1 MSLMKS
7 LNSGVSGLRAF
18 QTKMDVIGN
27 NISNVETTGFKAS
40 RTTFTEMLSQQ
51 IGSGQSSESA
61 PSSAAKV
68 GLGTRIS
75 SIDRD
80 FNQGGLQD
88 TGRKS
93 DLAIEGDG
101 FFMVEDGEQSYL
113 TRAGNFAFNKDG
125 FLVDQS
131 GRQVQGY
138 NAGPNGEVQAS
149 GTTDGIRVDFENV
162 FSPQATQ
169 NVYMAGNLSSETSSN
184 QVVQA
189 QSAFTTNAGE
199 IAEEDTLINDLAQTT
214 TDFENG
220 DEIEF
225 EFTLNDGT
233 NQPITHTYADGDT
246 LQDVVES
253 INTGLGAGEGS
264 ASLVDGM
271 LVIRSAEAG
280 DSQFS
285 LDNTAIDPAAT
296 GEMTMPGFQVVEE
309 GNTDNVSL
317 SSTVYDEQGKAHTLL
332 LELTQTDAN
341 TWEYE
346 ASFMDGEE
354 ITAGENGTLTF
365 DNTGNLTSDNAL
377 AMAFEPGDGANPVN
391 FTLNLGNPENGSE
404 VTQFA
409 GTNSAK
415 FVSQDGFAQGKLV
428 DYSID
433 GDGYVNGIY
442 DNGQNIKLAQVAV
455 GDVTNNNGLEAL
467 GDGLYRNTVASGDVS
482 VNTASNLSETKL
494 NSGMLE
500 GSNVDLAREFTDMI
514 TSQRAYQSSARVIT
528 TADELLA
535 EAVNLKR

>member
-27 NISNVETTGFKAS
+27 NIANVETTGFKAS
-40 RTTFTEMLSQQ
+40 RITFTEMLSQQ
-51 IGSGQSSESA
+51 IGSGQSSDSA
-61 PSSAAKV
+61 PSSAAQV

-80 FNQGGLQD
+80 FNQGGLQS

-93 DLAIEGDG
+93 DLAIEGKG
-101 FFMVEDGEQSYL
+101 FFMVGDGDQSYL

-131 GRQVQGY
+131 GRTVQGY
-138 NAGPNGEVQAS
+138 NAGANGEVQAS
-149 GTTDGIRVDFENV
+149 GTPDSIRVDFENV
-162 FSPQATQ
+162 FSPKATQ
-169 NVYMAGNLSSETSSN
+169 NIFMAGNLSSETSTK
-184 QVVQA
+184 QVIQA
-189 QSAFTTNAGE
+189 QSAFTTDTGE
-199 IAEEDTLINDLAQTT
+199 IADETTLINDLAQTT
-214 TDFENG
+214 TDFAAG
-220 DEIEF
+220 DTIDF
-225 EFTLNDGT
+225 DFTLNDGT
-233 NQPITHTYADGDT
+233 NQTITYTYAAGDT
-246 LQDVVES
+246 LQDVIDA

-271 LVIRSAEAG
+271 LMVRSAQTG
-280 DSQFS
+280 DSQFN
-285 LDNTAIDPAAT
+285 LDDTTVT
-296 GEMTMPGFQVVEE
+296 GTGVMTIPGFQVTEA
-309 GNTDNVSL
+309 GDTGNVSL
-317 SSTVYDEQGKAHTLL
+317 SSTVYDEQGKAHTLM

-346 ASFMDGEE
+346 ASFLDGEE
-354 ITAGENGTLTF
+354 VTAGGAGTITF
-365 DNTGNLTSDNAL
+365 DNSGNLSSDNAL
-377 AMAFEPGDGANPVN
+377 QMAFDPGNGANAVN
-391 FTLNLGNPENGSE
+391 FTLNLGNPENGSK

-415 FVSQDGFAQGKLV
+415 FVSQDGYSQGKLV

-442 DNGQNIKLAQVAV
+442 DNGKNIKLAQVAV
-455 GDVTNNNGLEAL
+455 ADVTNYNGLETL
-467 GDGLYRNTVASGDVS
+467 GNGLYRNTVASGDVS
-482 VNTASNLSETKL
+482 INTASNLSETKL

-514 TSQRAYQSSARVIT
+514 TSQRAYQSNARVIT

>member
-27 NISNVETTGFKAS
+27 NIANVETSGFKAS
-40 RTTFTEMLSQQ
+40 RVTFTEMLSQQ
-51 IGSGQSSESA
+51 IGSGQASESA
-61 PSSAAKV
+61 PSSANQV

-80 FNQGGLQD
+80 FNQGGLQA
-88 TGRKS
+88 TGRKT
-93 DLAIEGDG
+93 DLAIEGKG
-101 FFMVEDGEQSYL
+101 FFMVGDGDQSYL
-113 TRAGNFAFNKDG
+113 TRDGNFAFNKEG

-131 GRQVQGY
+131 GRMVQGY
-138 NAGPNGEVQAS
+138 NAGADGEVQAS
-149 GTTDGIRVDFENV
+149 GTPDDIRVDFENI

-169 NVYMAGNLSSETSSN
+169 NVYMAGNLGSDTSTK

-189 QSAFTTNAGE
+189 QSAFTTDAGE
-199 IAEEDTLINDLAQTT
+199 IAEEATLLNDLAQTT
-214 TDFENG
+214 TDFAVG
-220 DEIEF
+220 DTIDF

-233 NQPITHTYADGDT
+233 NQTITHTYAAGDT
-246 LQDVVES
+246 LEDVIDT
-253 INTGLGAGEGS
+253 INAGLGAEGT

-271 LVIRSAEAG
+271 MVIRSAETG

-285 LDNTAIDPAAT
+285 LDNTVVNGT
-296 GEMTMPGFQVVEE
+296 GVMTIPGFEITQE
-309 GNTDNVSL
+309 GSTGSTTV
-317 SSTVYDEQGKAHTLL
+317 SSTVYDELGKAHTLM

-346 ASFMDGEE
+346 ASFLDGEE
-354 ITAGENGTLTF
+354 LTAGGNGTLTF
-365 DNTGNLTSDNAL
+365 DNTGNLTSDSAL
-377 AMAFEPGDGANPVN
+377 QMAFNPGNGANPVN
-391 FTLNLGNPENGSE
+391 FTLNLGNPENGSK

-409 GTNSAK
+409 GTASAK
-415 FVSQDGFAQGKLV
+415 ITSQDGYAQGKLV
-428 DYSID
+428 DYNVD
-433 GDGYVNGIY
+433 GDGYVNGVY
-442 DNGQNIKLAQVAV
+442 DNGKNIKLAQVAV
-455 GDVTNNNGLEAL
+455 ADVTNYNGLETL
-467 GDGLYRNTVASGDVS
+467 GNGLYRNTVASGDVS
-482 VNTASNLSETKL
+482 INVASNLSETKL

-514 TSQRAYQSSARVIT
+514 TSQRAYQSNARVIT

>member
-40 RTTFTEMLSQQ
+40 RITFTEMLSQQ

-68 GLGTRIS
+68 GLGTRIA

-138 NAGPNGEVQAS
+138 NAGSNGEVQAS
-149 GTTDGIRVDFENV
+149 GTTDGIRVDFENI

-169 NVYMAGNLSSETSSN
+169 NVYMAGNLGSETSTK

-189 QSAFTTNAGE
+189 QSAFTTNTGE
-199 IAEEDTLINDLAQTT
+199 IAEEDTLLNDLAQTT
-214 TDFENG
+214 TNFAAG
-220 DEIEF
+220 DTIDF

-233 NQPITHTYADGDT
+233 NQTITHTYAAGDT
-246 LQDVVES
+246 LQDVVDT
-253 INTGLGAGEGS
+253 INAGLGAGEGS

-271 LVIRSAEAG
+271 LVIRSAQAG

-285 LDNTAIDPAAT
+285 LDNTAINGT
-296 GEMTMPGFQVVEE
+296 GVMTMPGFQVVEE
-309 GNTDNVSL
+309 GNTGNVSL

-354 ITAGENGTLTF
+354 ITAGQNGTLTF

-391 FTLNLGNPENGSE
+391 FTLNLGNPENGSK

-409 GTNSAK
+409 GTSSAK
-415 FVSQDGFAQGKLV
+415 FVSQDGFAQGKLI

-442 DNGQNIKLAQVAV
+442 DNGKNIKLAQVAV
-455 GDVTNNNGLEAL
+455 ADVTNYNGLETL

-482 VNTASNLSETKL
+482 INTASNLSETKL

-514 TSQRAYQSSARVIT
+514 TSQRAYQSNARVIT